1 MGFPGGSDCKEF
13 ASNAGDLVS
22 IPGLRRSPG
31 EGNGY
36 SLQYSCLEKSVDG
49 EVHGQM
55 SLVSYSPWGRKDLD
69 TTEHTHTELFTSH
82 VIFIRVSL

>member
-1 MGFPGGSDCKEF
+1 MIKKS
-13 ASNAGDLVS
+13 AYNTGDADL
-22 IPGLRRSPG
+22 IPRLGRSPG